1 MQSSTDRDYLRKREV
16 EEREAAAKAA
26 DGARLI
32 HLELAKLYAMRLERD
47 DDGPLLRA
55 VGGSNA

>member
-1 MQSSTDRDYLRKREV
+1 MLGATERDYLRKREA

-32 HLELAKLYAMRLERD
+32 HLELARLYANRLGED
-47 DDGPLLRA
+47 DAEPRRRA
-55 VGGSNA
+55 IG